1 MKLTTI
7 SRPLYSNEIALLRQ
21 AQADALSQLQ
31 PKVKQYHYLVAV
43 LLGILFFYLAYLSA
57 SHSNFLFSFLVLI
70 AVLCGAFVVFIPFEE
85 RRQIEKSRVKAA
97 KIEDLIAIN
106 EVEVTPVAATR
117 VAIAPEFED
126 ECNMYVLEIAT
137 DNVLYLWDYDY
148 NLEEIF
154 PCLEFDVYDDVV
166 QGLIGY
172 AVNPLSE
179 KVDPVVLDREKKWKA
194 MTDSGLPKDM
204 SIEHIRFDEVVEQ
217 FGLAI
222 DVE

>member
-7 SRPLYSNEIALLRQ
+7 IRCLYPNEITLLRQ
-21 AQADALSQLQ
+21 EQADALSRLQ
-31 PKVKQYHYLVAV
+31 PKVKQYHYLAAV
-43 LLGILFFYLAYLSA
+43 LSGILFFCLAYLLA
-57 SHSNFLFSFLVLI
+57 SYSDFLVFLFGTI

-85 RRQIEKSRVKAA
+85 RRQIEKERVKAA
-97 KIEDLIAIN
+97 KIEELIATNKI
-106 EVEVTPVAATR
+106 EVTPVTATR
-117 VAIAPEFED
+117 VAIAPEYED
-126 ECNMYVLEIAT
+126 ECNMYVFEIAP

-154 PCLEFDVYDDVV
+154 PCLEFDVYDDEV

-194 MTDSGLPKDM
+194 MTDSGLPEDM
-204 SIEHIRFDEVVEQ
+204 SIEHVGFDRVVERY
-217 FGLAI
+217 GLA
-222 DVE
+222 VGVL